1 MRSPTIAWWSDR
13 RVGKVERRPS
23 SHMDLLPTLA
33 HLAGAP
39 LPSHLVLDGV
49 RLKLKQS
56 KTTFNLKVNI
66 APLILLDGDAG
77 TVENRPVFFYR
88 GDLLYAIRMNLYKV
102 PIFAVFGSYVDFSPS
117 QRAVSM

>member
-1 MRSPTIAWWSDR
+1 
-13 RVGKVERRPS
+13 
-23 SHMDLLPTLA
+23 MDLLPTLA

-49 RLKLKQS
+49 RLDLKQS

-77 TVENRPVFFYR
+77 SVENRPVFFYR
-88 GDLLYAIRMNLYKV
+88 GDLLYAIRMNSYKV
-102 PIFAVFGSYVDFSPS
+102 PIFAVFGNYVDL
-117 QRAVSM
+117 AVM

>member
-1 MRSPTIAWWSDR
+1 
-13 RVGKVERRPS
+13 
-23 SHMDLLPTLA
+23 MDLLPTLA
-33 HLAGAP
+33 HLAGAD

-49 RLKLKQS
+49 RLDLKQS

-102 PIFAVFGSYVDFSPS
+102 PIFAVFAQLCRLFSFPKSS
-117 QRAVSM
+117 QHVKRKSK

>member
-1 MRSPTIAWWSDR
+1 
-13 RVGKVERRPS
+13 
-23 SHMDLLPTLA
+23 MDLLPTLA
-33 HLAGAP
+33 HLAGAD

-49 RLKLKQS
+49 RQLKQS
-56 KTTFNLKVNI
+56 KTTFNLQVNI

-102 PIFAVFGSYVDFSPS
+102 PIFAVFGSYVDFSPKNPFPKSS
-117 QRAVSM
+117 QHVKRRFK